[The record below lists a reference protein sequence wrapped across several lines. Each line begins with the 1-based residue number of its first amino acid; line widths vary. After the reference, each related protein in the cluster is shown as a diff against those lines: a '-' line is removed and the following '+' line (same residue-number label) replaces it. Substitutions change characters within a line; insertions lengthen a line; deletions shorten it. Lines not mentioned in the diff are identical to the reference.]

1 MGGGLQLQ
9 TEYRS
14 VIYYHED
21 KPRWNETFKVA
32 IPIDDFKVSHL
43 LFTFK
48 HRYCLKSYNLFFVLA
63 PCVNV
68 GSLSIVLI
76 LNAQIL
82 K

>member
-1 MGGGLQLQ
+1 MGGGVPLQ

-32 IPIDDFKVSHL
+32 IPIDEFKSSHL

-48 HRYCLKSYNLFFVLA
+48 HRYLHQYCVVAFVSFPFLLKNLLTY
-63 PCVNV
+63 
-68 GSLSIVLI
+68 
-76 LNAQIL
+76 
-82 K
+82 